1 MDYFGPIKIQHPIV
15 LQSGAFCWH
24 GGKDHFDIRDTV
36 SIISFQPWI
45 ERAILDHLRMIWGHL
60 GLGEEGVRG
69 KPRRGILQWEGGRK
83 DRTFA
88 SCPMGAAIVSC
99 KDFEGSPVWSLESCI
114 SQAYPVSPS
123 PLQISPPYP
132 VPTLRGKNGVS
143 CGGAQM
149 PAVSLSEEGRVRRC
163 TLAWGFLCS
172 QHLSVQLSRLFSIWE
187 NSYSLQIL
195 VCPIK

>member
-1 MDYFGPIKIQHPIV
+1 MVPLKSNIV
-15 LQSGAFCWH
+15 LRAGHLLTWR
-24 GGKDHFDIRDTV
+24 KDHFDIRDTV
-36 SIISFQPWI
+36 SIISFQPWT
-45 ERAILDHLRMIWGHL
+45 ERTILDHLRMIWEHL
-60 GLGEEGVRG
+60 ELGERGSEGKTKKGDSTVG
-69 KPRRGILQWEGGRK
+69 GGRK

-88 SCPMGAAIVSC
+88 SCPMEAATVSC
-99 KDFEGSPVWSLESCI
+99 KDFEIPPYEVWKA
-114 SQAYPVSPS
+114 AYLKHPVSPS

-172 QHLSVQLSRLFSIWE
+172 QHLSVQLSRLFP
-187 NSYSLQIL
+187 
-195 VCPIK
+195 PI